1 MGSGTP
7 RVVVL
12 ADSDSRWKWAASVA
26 RRIAPEHAIDARF
39 LAVATTP
46 TERQIAEVGIV
57 PDTTAVV
64 SCVELLDDPAVHTA
78 DLVVLGTTGGTVLSL
93 IHSLGIA
100 WEGSPHR
107 PLLVTGYVGVVYE
120 NLVDGLLLRVGSD
133 LILANCAHDAERFRS
148 VYRSI
153 GADPEDIVEAGLP
166 FLGGD
171 PYDPPAV
178 FGAHGRDRQ
187 PAGARPFTVTFA
199 VQPSVPGTRAARFG
213 MLEKL
218 ARHAR
223 LHPDREVLIKLR
235 NRPGE
240 AVTHTERHSYQS
252 LYEELPNPPANL
264 TLVYGDMGEVLDR
277 TDLLVTVS
285 STAAMESIHRG
296 IPTAILT
303 DYGVREAHGN
313 HYFIHSGLLASWA
326 ELDKGLIPA
335 VDPGWAASRGVGH
348 QDPYA
353 AARARI
359 AELRAAA
366 PGTRVP
372 THPYYTP
379 RSAADYLETLLSR
392 RGLGLDGKA
401 LPPSHDR
408 APTAVRRLI
417 RRGAGGLYQVGRK
430 RVAPVIRRLAKG

>member
-26 RRIAPEHAIDARF
+26 RRIAPDHAIDARF
-39 LAVATTP
+39 LAVATMP
-46 TERQIAEVGIV
+46 TQRQIAEVGIV

-64 SCVELLDDPAVHTA
+64 DCVQLLDDPAVHAA

-93 IHSLGIA
+93 IHALGIA
-100 WEGSPHR
+100 WEGRPHR

-133 LILANCAHDAERFRS
+133 LILANCAHDAERFRA

-153 GADPEDIVEAGLP
+153 GADPADIVEAGLP
-166 FLGGD
+166 FLGGA

-178 FGAHGRDRQ
+178 HGAFGRTAPG
-187 PAGARPFTVTFA
+187 AARPFTVTFA
-199 VQPSVPGTRAARFG
+199 VQPSVPGTRAARLG

-252 LYEELPNPPANL
+252 LYDELPDPPANL

-326 ELDKGLIPA
+326 ELDKGLVPG
-335 VDPGWAASRGVGH
+335 VDPDWAASRGVGH
-348 QDPYA
+348 PDPYA
-353 AARARI
+353 DARARI
-359 AELRAAA
+359 AALRAAA
-366 PGTRVP
+366 PGTLKATR
-372 THPYYTP
+372 PYYTP
-379 RSAADYLETLLSR
+379 QSASDYLETLLAR
-392 RGLGLDGKA
+392 RGLALDGRA
-401 LPPSHDR
+401 LPPSSERPD
-408 APTAVRRLI
+408 TAVRRLI